1 MRECHFIRYDCQIL
15 MGQQAKANV
24 CTTGHVPKVSRSI
37 CNTYAVLQVKHQ
49 TEGFCCMG
57 PHFDGQQL
65 KVLER
70 TKNLV
75 RQIKC
80 LIKEHE
86 IKQRARNMKDF
97 YECNRPSKEYIT
109 RKLVTEFRLLV
120 SKGGCKFW
128 FERLRSIKRIE
139 NKGNLNI
146 QDCQAAMHLQTP
158 IQGPRR
164 LV

>member
-1 MRECHFIRYDCQIL
+1 VRECHFIGYDCQIL
-15 MGQQAKANV
+15 MGQQGKANV
-24 CTTGHVPKVSRSI
+24 CTTGHVSQVSQSLS
-37 CNTYAVLQVKHQ
+37 NTYTVLQVKHQ
-49 TEGFCCMG
+49 TERFCGIG

-86 IKQRARNMKDF
+86 IKQRARNMNDF
-97 YECNRPSKEYIT
+97 YECNHPSKEYIT
-109 RKLVTEFRLLV
+109 RKLVTEFRSLV
-120 SKGGCKFW
+120 SKGGPRTTKEHQTNW
-128 FERLRSIKRIE
+128 
-139 NKGNLNI
+139 NKGILNI
-146 QDCQAAMHLQTP
+146 QDSQTTMPLQMP